1 MVAYVV
7 TKKDDKA
14 MLEKLQVIGKKVYN
28 DIIEALNGKVDKEEF
43 EELQKEV
50 ANLKDYQDEDH
61 DRLKTLEKGNEAI
74 CKCILAIT
82 DHDSIRNHSYLDDE
96 DFLTITSME
105 VSIKQR
111 LVSANVDRHMKVCH
125 LNLSLFFSS

>member
-1 MVAYVV
+1 MEDITISLETVLWCLGFIVTTGGATKVV
-7 TKKDDKA
+7 HSWFKPIKKLKED
-14 MLEKLQVIGKKVYN
+14 V
-28 DIIEALNGKVDKEEF
+28 NGKVDKEEF

-82 DHDSIRNHSYLDDE
+82 DHSLTGNSIDKLKRAKEEMQNYLIE
-96 DFLTITSME
+96 
-105 VSIKQR
+105 K
-111 LVSANVDRHMKVCH
+111 
-125 LNLSLFFSS
+125 